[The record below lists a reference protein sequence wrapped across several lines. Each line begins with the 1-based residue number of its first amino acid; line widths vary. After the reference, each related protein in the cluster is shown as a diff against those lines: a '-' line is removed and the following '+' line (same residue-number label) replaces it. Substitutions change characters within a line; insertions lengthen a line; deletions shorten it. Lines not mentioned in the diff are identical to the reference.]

1 MFVLINESVHL
12 TPVTPPKSPFEVS
25 ACKMVGCTPMSE
37 LQLPF
42 FSGELVLLMLDVV
55 KPGVLVPPALQ
66 LGLET
71 DVTDPLHRVVDFFG
85 EGMTLFEQSHFVCC
99 IGTDGLW
106 KSCRDG
112 VKVIEI
118 DSRVTLNFATNNG
131 VIGPFNLNKVGNAL
145 VPIFG
150 GDLLR
155 VVSSSLVQ
163 FVPLWCCLEAI
174 SFPSTWRVSMYPLV
188 GISTNAHIS
197 SSLRASGECLY
208 FLGFLTIFL
217 TFFLWY
223 SGLGICIPCV
233 QM

>member
-1 MFVLINESVHL
+1 MLLDPGSGCASPLSIDGVAFGVGTWSTSRSSTVQVGQTVLDRYI
-12 TPVTPPKSPFEVS
+12 
-25 ACKMVGCTPMSE
+25 
-37 LQLPF
+37 
-42 FSGELVLLMLDVV
+42 

-71 DVTDPLHRVVDFFG
+71 DVTDPLHRVVNFFG

-131 VIGPFNLNKVGNAL
+131 VIGPFNLNEVGNAL

-150 GDLLR
+150 GDL
-155 VVSSSLVQ
+155 
-163 FVPLWCCLEAI
+163 
-174 SFPSTWRVSMYPLV
+174 
-188 GISTNAHIS
+188 
-197 SSLRASGECLY
+197 
-208 FLGFLTIFL
+208 
-217 TFFLWY
+217 
-223 SGLGICIPCV
+223 
-233 QM
+233 